1 MLQPTP
7 NLFRLFCAVLWLTTT
22 TLRADYRPPADYTLR
37 EWTESQGL
45 PSNEASA
52 VLQDGHGYL
61 WVITNAGPAR
71 FDGNSFEPQKMPSE
85 VASRGMI
92 ILPGSANSMP
102 TLVAPGNVNTGAEGA
117 VTAKTDGYYIRDTS
131 GEFRFQ
137 QEPLL
142 TGKIVRTVFATP
154 DGALWLG
161 CEDSTL
167 LRRKGAEATLFP
179 VPDSTATKRIPTLA
193 TDKQQRLWAVI
204 GTQVYRLDDSSWTL
218 QHTEPSNS
226 ELRLCSS
233 QTGGPW
239 LFTRDALLKW
249 QDDKLVEIAR
259 LPELMGAHFV
269 QTALEDT
276 HGVLWLGTRSQGLF
290 RYTNNKFLHIATG
303 SEDITAI
310 WADTEDDLW
319 VTTNGGG
326 LNRLRPKAHHL
337 FDQSSGLKDNY
348 SYTVAEDATGA
359 IWLGNRDGGVAR
371 IVDGTVDPI
380 SRRAGWRSFSAMSV
394 SPGNDGSMWITSGI
408 GIYRTDPSNID
419 KLPRQ
424 PTIPGYKSVRISFTA
439 RNGDYWF
446 SIDPDRLARWRD
458 GQLTVFGHTEGFDGR
473 DLRAINED
481 PDGVIWLGAADGRL
495 YRSKGEIFERVPF
508 ADSENAGAIQVLR
521 FESDGTLLA
530 GTTRVGLLI
539 FSTTDRSHPRALHAY
554 AGLPSSNITQ
564 IIADDHE
571 RYWFGSRSGIF
582 WVHRA
587 QVQAF
592 ALGKSARVHAVT
604 LGVDDGLPEL
614 MCLGLF
620 QPAAWKSR
628 DGKLWFATRRGV
640 LCTDPALTTG
650 DDHLDPVTVSAITC
664 DGNTLPLSDKLK
676 VPSTVRKTE
685 ISLSVLC
692 LSTPERVQV
701 RYQLEGFD
709 NDWIVLK
716 EGRTAVYPRLPP
728 GTYVFRAM
736 ASKGNGIWNEQS
748 ELLTLTV
755 TPPWWQSLWARL
767 LYLLLLVT
775 AVGFIVRA
783 RSHRRLRRRLENLE
797 RERAIE
803 QERTRIARNIHDELG
818 ASLTHISLLT
828 QAAHHDQTNQGKSL
842 DKIYE
847 ATHEITRAMDEI
859 VWAVNPKC
867 DDLESLVYYIGNFA
881 QRLLSAAGIRCRLD
895 LPSAPPPLRLPSP
908 VRHNLFLCC
917 KEALN
922 NAVKHAKAEL
932 VSIAISVEEQT
943 LRLTIA
949 DNGRGLEPAGSGE
962 RPRLTPASGLDN
974 LRQRMTD
981 IGGTCEFTPQPGGG
995 LAVIFTI
1002 KLSSSA

>member
-7 NLFRLFCAVLWLTTT
+7 NLFRLFCAVLCLATTP
-22 TLRADYRPPADYTLR
+22 LYADYRPPADYTLR

-52 VLQDGHGYL
+52 VFQDGQGYL

-71 FDGNSFEPQKMPSE
+71 FDGNSFEPQKMPPE

-92 ILPGSANSMP
+92 ILPDPTNRTA
-102 TLVAPGNVNTGAEGA
+102 TLVAPANLNAGSEGA
-117 VTAKTDGYYIRDTS
+117 VTAKTDGFYIRDAS

-142 TGKIVRTVFATP
+142 TGKTVRTVFAMP
-154 DGALWLG
+154 DGTLWLG
-161 CEDSTL
+161 CDDGTL
-167 LRRKGAEATLFP
+167 LRRKGAEAALFP
-179 VPDSTATKRIPTLA
+179 APETATTKRNPILA
-193 TDKQQRLWAVI
+193 IDQQQRLWAVI
-204 GTQVYRLDDSSWTL
+204 GAHIYRLDGSSWTL
-218 QHTEPSNS
+218 QYTEPSNG

-239 LFTRDALLKW
+239 LLTREALFKW
-249 QDDKLVEIAR
+249 QDDRLVEIAR

-276 HGVLWLGTRSQGLF
+276 HGILWLGTRSQGLF
-290 RYTNNKFLHIATG
+290 RYTNNKFLHLATG

-337 FDQSSGLKDNY
+337 FDQASGLKDNY
-348 SYTVAEDATGA
+348 SYTVAEDASGA
-359 IWLGNRDGGVAR
+359 IWLGNRDGGAAR

-380 SRRAGWRSFSAMSV
+380 SRRANWRPFSAMSV
-394 SPGNDGSMWITSGI
+394 SPANDGGMWITSGI
-408 GIYRTDPSNID
+408 GIYRTDPSNTD
-419 KLPRQ
+419 KLQRQ
-424 PTIPGYKSVRISFTA
+424 PAIPGYKSVRASFTA

-446 SIDPDRLARWRD
+446 SVDPDRLVRWRA
-458 GQLTVFGHTEGFDGR
+458 GQLTLFGHTEGFDGR
-473 DLRAINED
+473 EIRAIAED
-481 PDGVIWLGAADGRL
+481 SEGVIWLGAADGRL
-495 YRSKGEIFERVPF
+495 YRSKGEKFERVPF
-508 ADSENAGAIQVLR
+508 ADSDNAGAIQVLR
-521 FESDGTLLA
+521 FEADGTLLA
-530 GTTRVGLLI
+530 GTTRVGVLI
-539 FSTTDRSHPRALHAY
+539 FLAADRLHPKALHAF

-564 IIADDHE
+564 ILADDHE
-571 RYWFGSRSGIF
+571 RYWFGSRNGIF

-592 ALGKSARVHAVT
+592 ALGKSARVHAIT

-614 MCLGLF
+614 TCLGLF

-650 DDHLDPVTVSAITC
+650 DDHLDPVTVSAMTC
-664 DGNTLPLSDKLK
+664 DGQSRTLSDK
-676 VPSTVRKTE
+676 PRIRSTVRKTE
-685 ISLSVLC
+685 IRLSVLC

-709 NDWIVLK
+709 NDWVVLK
-716 EGRTAVYPRLPP
+716 DSRVATYPRLPP

-755 TPPWWQSLWARL
+755 TPPWWQSLWARV
-767 LYLLLLVT
+767 LYLLILVVV
-775 AVGFIVRA
+775 VGVVVRA
-783 RSHRRLRRRLENLE
+783 RSHRRLSRRLVDLE

-828 QAAHHDQTNQGKSL
+828 QAAQQNQPAQNASF

-881 QRLLSAAGIRCRLD
+881 QNLLSAAGIRCRLD

-932 VSIAISVEEQT
+932 VSIAITVEGQT
-943 LRLTIA
+943 LRLTVA
-949 DNGRGLEPAGSGE
+949 DNGRGLAPAVSNA
-962 RPRLTPASGLDN
+962 RTRLTPASGLEN
-974 LRQRMTD
+974 LRQRMTE
-981 IGGTCEFTPQPGGG
+981 IGGTCEFATQPGGG
-995 LAVIFTI
+995 LAVTFSIT
-1002 KLSSSA
+1002 LSVTA